1 MSLHCS
7 DQQMRKAH
15 EEFEKLFPLNQVE
28 SLDCETA
35 HP

>member
-1 MSLHCS
+1 MSLHSS